1 MKNIFKSIVAIF
13 IMFGF
18 LNAQILD
25 VKILYLEQKIEKPP
39 VLSNIID
46 EPEDLGLKGAQVAI
60 IDSNKSAKFLNQNFE
75 LIEKISFDENEL
87 IQAFE
92 EFIKNKNAY
101 AILNVEDSL
110 LEKLRAN
117 PLSKQSLLINAS
129 SQNTHLRS
137 EICDKNLLHTIAS
150 NAMLY
155 DGLMQFLVKR
165 DFKDIFLITGTNP
178 KDILISEDIK
188 RAAKKFGANIIKEKI
203 WENNTDIRR
212 KASEEFPVFTQ
223 AKDYDVIL
231 LADYFGDFG
240 ESIYFNTWLPRPI
253 AGTQGLTPVT
263 WSKVIEANGAAQ
275 MQSRFEKFSSRWMQ
289 SRDYSN
295 WVAIRTIITSIA
307 NTKTADLNTNIDY
320 IYSDKFDL
328 AAYMGRKLSFRDYNG
343 QLRMPISLVQPRALI
358 SISPQDG
365 FLHPITDLD
374 TLGIAPFEM
383 KCKK

>member
-1 MKNIFKSIVAIF
+1 MKITLFLLILSA
-13 IMFGF
+13 F

-25 VKILYLEQKIEKPP
+25 VKILYLEQKIQKPP
-39 VLSNIID
+39 VLSNIIE
-46 EPEDLGLKGAQVAI
+46 EPEDLGLKGAQVAV
-60 IDSNKSAKFLNQNFE
+60 IDSNKSAKFLNQNFA
-75 LIEKISFDENEL
+75 LIEKISYDENEL

-101 AILNVEDSL
+101 VILNVEDSL
-110 LEKLRAN
+110 LEKIRTN
-117 PLSKQSLLINAS
+117 PLAKQSLLINAS
-129 SQNTHLRS
+129 SQSTHLRS

-165 DFKDIFLITGTNP
+165 DFKDIFLISGNNP
-178 KDILISEDIK
+178 KDILIKEDIK
-188 RAAKKFGANIIKEKI
+188 RAAKKFGANIIKEKV
-203 WENNTDIRR
+203 WEDTTDIRR
-212 KASEEFPVFTQ
+212 KATEEFPVFTQ
-223 AKDYDVIL
+223 AKDYDLIL
-231 LADYFGDFG
+231 VADYYGDFG
-240 ESIYFNTWLPRPI
+240 ESMYFNTWLPRPI

-263 WSKVIEANGAAQ
+263 WNKVIESNGAAQ
-275 MQSRFEKFSSRWMQ
+275 MQSRFEKFASRWME

-295 WVAIRTIITSIA
+295 WVAVRAIITAIT
-307 NTKTADLNTNIDY
+307 NTKTADLKTNLDY

-343 QLRMPISLVQPRALI
+343 QLRMPIALIQPRALI
-358 SISPQDG
+358 STSPQAE

>member
-1 MKNIFKSIVAIF
+1 MKITLFLLILSA
-13 IMFGF
+13 F

-25 VKILYLEQKIEKPP
+25 VKILYLEQKIQKPP
-39 VLSNIID
+39 VLSNIIE
-46 EPEDLGLKGAQVAI
+46 EPLDLGLKGAQVAV

-75 LIEKISFDENEL
+75 LIEKISYDENEL

-101 AILNVEDSL
+101 VILNVEDSL
-110 LEKLRAN
+110 LEKIRTN
-117 PLSKQSLLINAS
+117 PLAKQSLLINAS
-129 SQNTHLRS
+129 SQSTHLRS

-165 DFKDIFLITGTNP
+165 DFKDIFLISGNNP
-178 KDILISEDIK
+178 KDILIKEDIK
-188 RAAKKFGANIIKEKI
+188 RAAKKFGANIIKEKV
-203 WENNTDIRR
+203 WENTTDIRR
-212 KASEEFPVFTQ
+212 KATEEFPVFTQ
-223 AKDYDVIL
+223 AKDYDLIL
-231 LADYFGDFG
+231 VADYYGDFG
-240 ESIYFNTWLPRPI
+240 ESMYFNTWLPRPI

-263 WSKVIEANGAAQ
+263 WNKVIESNGAAQ
-275 MQSRFEKFSSRWMQ
+275 MQSRFEKFASRWME
-289 SRDYSN
+289 SRDYAN
-295 WVAIRTIITSIA
+295 WVAVRAIITAIT
-307 NTKTADLNTNIDY
+307 NTKTADLKTNIDY

-343 QLRMPISLVQPRALI
+343 QLRMPIALIQPRALI
-358 SISPQDG
+358 STSPQAE

>member
-1 MKNIFKSIVAIF
+1 MKLLISILF
-13 IMFGF
+13 LFGF
-18 LNAQILD
+18 LNAQVLD
-25 VKILYLEQKIEKPP
+25 VKILYLEQKIQKPP
-39 VLSNIID
+39 VLSNVID
-46 EPEDLGLKGAQVAI
+46 EPDDLGLKGAQVAI

-75 LIEKISFDENEL
+75 LIEKISYDENEL

-92 EFIKNKNAY
+92 EFVNNKNSY
-101 AILNVEDSL
+101 VVLNVEDSL
-110 LEKLRAN
+110 LEKIRTN
-117 PLSKQSLLINAS
+117 PLSKESLLINAS
-129 SQNTHLRS
+129 SQSTNLR
-137 EICDKNLLHTIAS
+137 EQICDKNLLHTIAS

-178 KDILISEDIK
+178 KDILVNEDIK
-188 RAAKKFGANIIKEKI
+188 RAAKKFGAKIIIEKT

-212 KASEEFPVFTQ
+212 KASEEFPAFTQ

-275 MQSRFEKFSSRWMQ
+275 MQKRFEKFASRWMQ
-289 SRDYSN
+289 SQDYSN
-295 WVAIRTIITSIA
+295 WVAVRTIITAIT
-307 NTKTADLNTNIDY
+307 NTKTADLKTNLDY

-343 QLRMPISLVQPRALI
+343 QLRMPIALIQPRALI
-358 SISPQDG
+358 SISPQNG

>member
-1 MKNIFKSIVAIF
+1 MKLLISILF
-13 IMFGF
+13 LFGF

-46 EPEDLGLKGAQVAI
+46 EPNDLGLKGAQVAI
-60 IDSNKSAKFLNQNFE
+60 IDSNKSAKFLNQSFE
-75 LIEKISFDENEL
+75 LIEKISYDENEL

-92 EFIKNKNAY
+92 EFVKNKNSY
-101 AILNVEDSL
+101 VVLNVEDSL
-110 LEKLRAN
+110 LEKIRAN
-117 PLSKQSLLINAS
+117 PLSKDSLLINAS
-129 SQNTHLRS
+129 SQSTHLRS

-165 DFKDIFLITGTNP
+165 DFKDIFLISGNNP
-178 KDILISEDIK
+178 KDILINEDIK
-188 RAAKKFGANIIKEKI
+188 RSAKKFGANIIKEKI

-212 KASEEFPVFTQ
+212 RATEEFPAFTQ

-240 ESIYFNTWLPRPI
+240 ESMYFNTWLPRPV

-275 MQSRFEKFSSRWMQ
+275 MQSRFEKFSSRWME

-295 WVAIRTIITSIA
+295 WVAIRAIITAIS
-307 NTKTADLNTNIDY
+307 NTKTADLKTNLEY
-320 IYSDKFDL
+320 IYSDKFDI

-343 QLRMPISLVQPRALI
+343 QLRMPIALVQPRALI
-358 SISPQDG
+358 SVSPQVG

>member
-1 MKNIFKSIVAIF
+1 MKLLISILF
-13 IMFGF
+13 LFGF

-25 VKILYLEQKIEKPP
+25 VKILYLEQKIQKPP
-39 VLSNIID
+39 VLSNIIE
-46 EPEDLGLKGAQVAI
+46 EPDDLGLKGAQVAI
-60 IDSNKSAKFLNQNFE
+60 IDSNKSAKFLEQSFE
-75 LIEKISFDENEL
+75 LVEKISYDENEL

-92 EFIKNKNAY
+92 EFIKNNNSY
-101 AILNVEDSL
+101 VILNVEDSL
-110 LEKLRAN
+110 LEKIRAN
-117 PLSKQSLLINAS
+117 SLSKQSLLINAS
-129 SQNTHLRS
+129 SQSTHLR
-137 EICDKNLLHTIAS
+137 EQICDKNLLHTIAS
-150 NAMLY
+150 NAMIY

-165 DFKDIFLITGTNP
+165 DFKDIFLINGNNP
-178 KDILISEDIK
+178 KDVLIKEDIK
-188 RAAKKFGANIIKEKI
+188 RAAKKFGANIIKEKV

-212 KASEEFPVFTQ
+212 KASEEFPSFTQ
-223 AKDYDVIL
+223 AKDYDVVL

-240 ESIYFNTWLPRPI
+240 ESIYFNTWLPRPV

-263 WSKVIEANGAAQ
+263 WSKVIESNGAAQ

-295 WVAIRTIITSIA
+295 WVAVRAIITAIS
-307 NTKTADLNTNIDY
+307 NTKTADLNTNLEY
-320 IYSDKFDL
+320 IYSDKFDI

-343 QLRMPISLVQPRALI
+343 QLRMPIALVQPRALI
-358 SISPQDG
+358 STSPQVG

>member
-1 MKNIFKSIVAIF
+1 MKLLISILF
-13 IMFGF
+13 LFGF

-101 AILNVEDSL
+101 AILNVEDSV

>member
-1 MKNIFKSIVAIF
+1 MKITLFL
-13 IMFGF
+13 IMLSAF
-18 LNAQILD
+18 LNAEILN
-25 VKILYLEQKIEKPP
+25 VKILYLEQKIQKPP
-39 VLSNIID
+39 VLSNIIE

-60 IDSNKSAKFLNQNFE
+60 IDSNKSAKFLNQSFE

-92 EFIKNKNAY
+92 EFIKNKNIY
-101 AILNVEDSL
+101 VILNVEDSL
-110 LEKLRAN
+110 LEKIRTN
-117 PLSKQSLLINAS
+117 PLAKDSLLINSS
-129 SQNTHLRS
+129 SQSTHLRS

-165 DFKDIFLITGTNP
+165 DFKDIFLISGNNP
-178 KDILISEDIK
+178 KDILIKEDIK
-188 RAAKKFGANIIKEKI
+188 RAAKKFGANIIKEKV

-212 KASEEFPVFTQ
+212 KATEEFPVFTQ
-223 AKDYDVIL
+223 AKDYDLIL
-231 LADYFGDFG
+231 VADYYGDFG
-240 ESIYFNTWLPRPI
+240 ESMYFNTWLPRPI

-263 WSKVIEANGAAQ
+263 WNKVIESNGAAQ
-275 MQSRFEKFSSRWMQ
+275 MQSRFEKFASRWME

-295 WVAIRTIITSIA
+295 WVAVRTIITAIT
-307 NTKTADLNTNIDY
+307 NTKTADLKTNLDY

-343 QLRMPISLVQPRALI
+343 QLRMPIALIQPRALI
-358 SISPQDG
+358 STSPQAE

>member
-1 MKNIFKSIVAIF
+1 MKLLISILF
-13 IMFGF
+13 LFGF

-46 EPEDLGLKGAQVAI
+46 EPNDLGLKGAQVAI
-60 IDSNKSAKFLNQNFE
+60 IDSNKSAKFLNQSFE
-75 LIEKISFDENEL
+75 LIEKISYDENEL

-92 EFIKNKNAY
+92 EFVKNKNSY
-101 AILNVEDSL
+101 VVLNVEDSL
-110 LEKLRAN
+110 LKKIRAN
-117 PLSKQSLLINAS
+117 PLSKDSLLINAS
-129 SQNTHLRS
+129 SQSTHLRS

-165 DFKDIFLITGTNP
+165 DFKDIFLISGNNP
-178 KDILISEDIK
+178 KDILINEDIK

-212 KASEEFPVFTQ
+212 RATEEFPAFTQ

-240 ESIYFNTWLPRPI
+240 ESMYFNTWLPRPV

-275 MQSRFEKFSSRWMQ
+275 MQSRFEKFSSRWME

-295 WVAIRTIITSIA
+295 WVAVRAIITAIS
-307 NTKTADLNTNIDY
+307 NTKTADLKTNLEY
-320 IYSDKFDL
+320 IYSDKFDI

-343 QLRMPISLVQPRALI
+343 QLRMPIALVQPRALI
-358 SISPQDG
+358 SVSPQVG

>member
-1 MKNIFKSIVAIF
+1 MKLLISILF
-13 IMFGF
+13 LFGF

-92 EFIKNKNAY
+92 EFVKNKNSY
-101 AILNVEDSL
+101 VVLNVEDSL

-188 RAAKKFGANIIKEKI
+188 RAAKKFGANIIKEKT

-289 SRDYSN
+289 SRD
-295 WVAIRTIITSIA
+295 IQT
-307 NTKTADLNTNIDY
+307 
-320 IYSDKFDL
+320 
-328 AAYMGRKLSFRDYNG
+328 G
-343 QLRMPISLVQPRALI
+343 
-358 SISPQDG
+358 
-365 FLHPITDLD
+365 
-374 TLGIAPFEM
+374 
-383 KCKK
+383 